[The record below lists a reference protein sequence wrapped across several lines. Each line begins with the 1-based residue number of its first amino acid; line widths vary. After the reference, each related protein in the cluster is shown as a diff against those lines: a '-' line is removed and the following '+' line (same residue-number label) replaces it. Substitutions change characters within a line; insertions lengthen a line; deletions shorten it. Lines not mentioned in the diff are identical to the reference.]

1 MSTLETLRKDS
12 LQNYHNLPEPNSKD
26 PDWRFAT
33 TRNYRLDDPSPI
45 SEVEAAILH
54 QLHQRTKDFI
64 PETSAHVTLVANNQ
78 LAALEK
84 ANPAL
89 HIELTDEIMKPAP
102 TLGGDKFQAL
112 NIAYSNKTLEIDI
125 PVNTIIE
132 QPILITHW
140 ATEGNAYP
148 QIRINA
154 QANSKATVIELYLN
168 ADEATATRN
177 DSATRIHSLPGSHL
191 TRLAVHHRNPLSTD
205 IHLERFRLE
214 RDAVLNNHNLNLGS
228 LNLRQETT
236 LAIAGT
242 GADAHLNS
250 LTIASKQQE
259 IDQRTRQLHLAP
271 HSQSRLLYK
280 NALQDNARTIFS
292 GMIEVAKDAQNT
304 DAYQTNRNLL
314 LDDTTEANSLPG
326 LEILA
331 NDVKCSHGA
340 TTGQID
346 PEQLFYMRTRG
357 ISQPLARKLLVYGF
371 FEEILETLPPCE
383 ALNNQIRNWI
393 EKQFTTA

>member
-1 MSTLETLRKDS
+1 MSTLQQNS
-12 LQNYHNLPEPNSKD
+12 LQTYHDLPEPNSKD
-26 PDWRFAT
+26 PAWRFAS
-33 TRNYRLDDPSPI
+33 TRNYRLEDPAPKAGI
-45 SEVEAAILH
+45 DEATLH

-64 PETSAHVTLVANNQ
+64 PETSAHITLVANNQ

-84 ANPAL
+84 ANQAL
-89 HIELTDEIMKPAP
+89 HAELTDEILKPAP
-102 TLGGDKFQAL
+102 TLGADKFQAL

-125 PVNTIIE
+125 PVNTVIE

-154 QANSKATVIELYLN
+154 QANSKATIIELYLN
-168 ADEATATRN
+168 ADEENATRN

-214 RDAVLNNHNLNLGS
+214 RDAILHNHNLNLGS
-228 LNLRQETT
+228 LNLRQETALT
-236 LAIAGT
+236 IAGS
-242 GADAHLNS
+242 GADAHIDS
-250 LTIASKQQE
+250 LTIASKKQE
-259 IDQRTRQLHLAP
+259 IDQRTHQLHLAP

-292 GMIEVAKDAQNT
+292 GMIEVAKDAQQT

-314 LDDTTEANSLPG
+314 LDETAEANSLPG

-383 ALNNQIRNWI
+383 VLNNQIRGWI
-393 EKQFTTA
+393 EKQFHTT